1 MSKERIFIRRQDVDL
16 DSIFSNTDLYHMLE
30 GAKQVYAKFKQL
42 AQNENLMV
50 EFETHWAGYDGGT
63 EVVACFYRWETD
75 KEYQAR
81 IDEFNAKEEKKRLKK
96 EAREAKQLAK
106 VLADE
111 ASEKAL
117 YEKLHAKFGKK
128 TNVYSDMDPGRDYLD
143 GPMIKMFRDD

>member
-16 DSIFSNTDLYHMLE
+16 DGIFSNKDLYHMLE

-63 EVVACFYRWETD
+63 EVYACFYRWETD

-81 IDEFNAKEEKKRLKK
+81 IDEFNAQEEKKRLKK
-96 EAREAKQLAK
+96 EARKAKELAK

-111 ASEKAL
+111 QSEREL
-117 YEKLHAKFGKK
+117 YERLHKKFG
-128 TNVYSDMDPGRDYLD
+128 
-143 GPMIKMFRDD
+143 